1 MILKIVN
8 KSTKRNKEQ
17 RYFEEKEKKKTNIE
31 LDRFLDHLESD
42 NKFLEEKEI

>member
-17 RYFEEKEKKKTNIE
+17 RYFEEKEKKTNIE
-31 LDRFLDHLESD
+31 LDKFLDHLESD